1 MFYTKSVTSGGC
13 CSENYYKYGKVV
25 KILSLLVTTSTLILL
40 LVMFCDIGK
49 FQEDSKMELEMLDK
63 TEGMEE
69 VMFALIKIF
78 IILHFVIQV
87 KRY

>member
-13 CSENYYKYGKVV
+13 CSENYYKYEKGV

-49 FQEDSKMELEMLDK
+49 FQEDSKMELEVLDK

-78 IILHFVIQV
+78 IIFHFVIQV